1 MHDTDEHVYSSSTHT
16 GAPPR
21 SGERDTQ
28 TETETERLIRWR
40 SEALIRWRACLYLC
54 AVSAPPDS
62 FRDLGG
68 AYEEAEADGPE
79 AFHNVAYKHT
89 LHAISDHITDG
100 VPGLYIR
107 FLPHDIAA
115 AAGLL
120 DSEPP
125 ETARGEA
132 AGEPP
137 RPPPERD
144 TPPTAEVDV
153 AWELR
158 EALALEEHAE
168 VGEEAEVEGSR
179 ERVVVLR
186 GVGGFGVRSAGLNCS
201 CDDTRYGRSPSLSL
215 FIYLSI

>member
-1 MHDTDEHVYSSSTHT
+1 MHDTDEHLYSSPTHAA
-16 GAPPR
+16 APPR
-21 SGERDTQ
+21 SGERETE

-54 AVSAPPDS
+54 PVSAPPDS
-62 FRDLGG
+62 FRDSGG
-68 AYEEAEADGPE
+68 AYEEAQAH
-79 AFHNVAYKHT
+79 ARIHNVAYTQT
-89 LHAISDHITDG
+89 LEAISDHITDG

-120 DSEPP
+120 DSAAA
-125 ETARGEA
+125 ETDDGEA
-132 AGEPP
+132 GAEPPP

-144 TPPTAEVDV
+144 TTPTAAVDV

-168 VGEEAEVEGSR
+168 VGEQAEVDGSR

-201 CDDTRYGRSPSLSL
+201 CSDTRYGRYPSLSL
-215 FIYLSI
+215 SLSLAVH